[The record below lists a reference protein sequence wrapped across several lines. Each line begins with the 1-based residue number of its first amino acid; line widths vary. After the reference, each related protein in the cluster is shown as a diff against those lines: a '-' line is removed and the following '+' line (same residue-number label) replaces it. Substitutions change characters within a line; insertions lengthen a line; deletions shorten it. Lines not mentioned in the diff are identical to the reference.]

1 MYSRGCLL
9 APLVRCFG
17 KKPQCPS
24 FFVFCGAWFR
34 VLVFS
39 SMDKLKLKCKGI
51 FCNIGCLGC
60 CKKTPVIISM
70 DEASK
75 GLRTQGQTVSKVD
88 GSEDFWSSS
97 TFELDHS
104 AAHSQRSIS
113 SIGMPNNPSDSQCS
127 GGSQSGAPEFVNHGL
142 LLWNQIRQQWVGNKR
157 SESIAEIQE
166 PRIRSLSTSNCE
178 LIFHSSNANYDNLL
192 GNNKPYPQRI
202 PLREMIDFL
211 VDIWEQEGLY
221 D

>member
-1 MYSRGCLL
+1 MQMHFCRYIP
-9 APLVRCFG
+9 PLVFG
-17 KKPQCPS
+17 
-24 FFVFCGAWFR
+24 VHG
-34 VLVFS
+34 
-39 SMDKLKLKCKGI
+39 
-51 FCNIGCLGC
+51 NIGCLGC

-166 PRIRSLSTSNCE
+166 PRI
-178 LIFHSSNANYDNLL
+178 SSNANYDNLL